1 MRVGRGVW
9 GEGRD
14 LRFLALPPNNLL
26 NTMPSQETPAII
38 ISVKDYGEADRLV
51 TFLAPQR
58 GRLTGVAKHARKSK
72 RRFANCLEPLS
83 RVTLFLSERARGEL
97 EFLEKGEAVRS
108 FPALRRDLARLG
120 AGALLA
126 ELASEMASPPEA
138 TAAIFTTLETGLGLL
153 DEGAPPDSL
162 LPVFLLHLLTL
173 GGYGLSL
180 HHCRVCEKEPQPPL
194 VVSLPKG
201 GIICGACSRG
211 APGPLVSLNP
221 GAWKL
226 LRLAQDL
233 PPGKLGRLRFPPWQR
248 GQSLGLLRLFIRHHL
263 GRDLKAWA
271 FWDKV
276 AFPSKKGE
284 SSPGL

>member
-1 MRVGRGVW
+1 MS
-9 GEGRD
+9 
-14 LRFLALPPNNLL
+14 
-26 NTMPSQETPAII
+26 SQETPAII
-38 ISVKDYGEADRLV
+38 LTVKDYGEADRLV
-51 TFLAPQR
+51 TFLIPKR

-83 RVTLFLSERARGEL
+83 RVTLFLSERARGDL

-108 FPALRRDLARLG
+108 FPALRRDLSRLG
-120 AGALLA
+120 AASLLA
-126 ELASEMASPPEA
+126 ELAAEMASPPEA
-138 TAAIFTTLETGLGLL
+138 TASIFTTLETALTLL

-162 LPVFLLHLLTL
+162 LPVFLVHLLSL

-180 HHCRVCEKEPQPPL
+180 HHCRACGQEPQPPL

-201 GIICGACSRG
+201 GIICGSCSRG
-211 APGPLVSLNP
+211 APGPQISLSP
-221 GAWKL
+221 GVWKL
-226 LRLAQDL
+226 MRLAQEL
-233 PPGKLGRLRFPPWQR
+233 PPEKLGRLRFPPGQR

-276 AFPSKKGE
+276 AFPPKKEASG
-284 SSPGL
+284 PGR

>member
-1 MRVGRGVW
+1 MS
-9 GEGRD
+9 
-14 LRFLALPPNNLL
+14 
-26 NTMPSQETPAII
+26 SQETPAII

-51 TFLAPQR
+51 TFLTPAR

-72 RRFANCLEPLS
+72 KRFANCLEPLS
-83 RVTLFLSERARGEL
+83 RVTLFLSDRARGDL
-97 EFLEKGEAVRS
+97 EFLDRGEAVRS

-120 AGALLA
+120 AASLLA
-126 ELASEMASPPEA
+126 ELAAEMASPPEA
-138 TAAIFTTLETGLGLL
+138 TASIFTTLETALTLL
-153 DEGAPPDSL
+153 DEGGPPDSL
-162 LPVFLLHLLTL
+162 LPAFFLHLLGL

-180 HHCRVCEKEPQPPL
+180 HHCRVCGQEPQPPL
-194 VVSLPKG
+194 VVSLPRG
-201 GIICGACSRG
+201 GVLCGACARG
-211 APGPLVSLNP
+211 APGHQVSLNP

-233 PPGKLGRLRFPPWQR
+233 PPEKLGRLRFPPGQR

-276 AFPSKKGE
+276 AATSKELG
-284 SSPGL
+284 SR

>member
-1 MRVGRGVW
+1 
-9 GEGRD
+9 
-14 LRFLALPPNNLL
+14 
-26 NTMPSQETPAII
+26 MPSLETPAII

-51 TFLAPQR
+51 TFLTPRR

-83 RVTLFLSERARGEL
+83 RVTLFLSERARGDL

-108 FPALRRDLARLG
+108 FPALRRDLACLG
-120 AGALLA
+120 AAALLG
-126 ELASEMASPPEA
+126 ELAAEMASPPEA
-138 TAAIFTTLETGLGLL
+138 TAGIFTALEAAFTLL

-162 LPVFLLHLLTL
+162 LPVFLLHLLKL
-173 GGYGLSL
+173 GGYALRL
-180 HHCRVCEKEPQPPL
+180 HHCQVCAQEPQPPL
-194 VVSLPKG
+194 LVSLSKG
-201 GIICGACSRG
+201 GVLCGACARG
-211 APGPLVSLNP
+211 APGPQVSLNP

-233 PPGKLGRLRFPPWQR
+233 PPEKLGRLRFPPGQR

-276 AFPSKKGE
+276 AFPSKKEG
-284 SSPGL
+284 SAIGR

>member
-1 MRVGRGVW
+1 
-9 GEGRD
+9 
-14 LRFLALPPNNLL
+14 
-26 NTMPSQETPAII
+26 MPAQETPAII
-38 ISVKDYGEADRLV
+38 LTVRDYGEADRLV
-51 TFLAPQR
+51 TFLTPAR
-58 GRLTGVAKHARKSK
+58 GRLSGIAKHARKSK
-72 RRFANCLEPLS
+72 KRFANCLEPLS
-83 RVTLFLSERARGEL
+83 RVILFLSDRARGDL

-138 TAAIFTTLETGLGLL
+138 TTGIFIALETALTLL
-153 DEGAPPDSL
+153 EEGAPPDSL
-162 LPVFLLHLLTL
+162 LPVFLLHLLKL

-180 HHCRVCEKEPQPPL
+180 HHCRVCGKEPEPPL

-201 GIICGACSRG
+201 GVLCGACSRG
-211 APGPLVSLNP
+211 APGPQVSLNP

-233 PPGKLGRLRFPPWQR
+233 PPEKLGRLRFPPRQR

-276 AFPSKKGE
+276 AFPSKKE
-284 SSPGL
+284 NSGLGL